1 MQISNPLV
9 VKNSLRVALD
19 YSHLK
24 KKVYIRWL
32 WPRIVQWRCTYPKN
46 KKPKITRKKFKRR
59 WKLTS
64 NNENQS
70 TPSWALIP
78 VLLAWPVYQCC
89 LHEFRVTT
97 GNRYMRFYVNP
108 SNLLFFIAR
117 LSTSTNTTEEFKG
130 YLNYV
135 VNDDRCNH
143 ISNFPRKPFQE
154 IYPLLHHLKCF
165 LVTARYVLEGASMEN
180 LERCW

>member
-1 MQISNPLV
+1 MKINFEQRES
-9 VKNSLRVALD
+9 K
-19 YSHLK
+19 YSFMSA
-24 KKVYIRWL
+24 
-32 WPRIVQWRCTYPKN
+32 YPCS
-46 KKPKITRKKFKRR
+46 TG
-59 WKLTS
+59 LTG
-64 NNENQS
+64 
-70 TPSWALIP
+70 L
-78 VLLAWPVYQCC
+78 QCC

-135 VNDDRCNH
+135 VNDDRCNN
-143 ISNFPRKPFQE
+143 ISNFHRKSFQE

-165 LVTARYVLEGASMEN
+165 LVTARYVLERASMEN